1 MADLQAIKCSHCGG
15 NLEGAK
21 KISDI
26 ELECPYCGGKNY
38 VSPPFSFF
46 QDAIG
51 KALSDPSM
59 AIQASMKMGELEGE
73 VDAALEAG
81 DIQTAIKKKGESIL
95 YSFSFMPHLQGE
107 GQKDA
112 FEIEMHG
119 FKMEFL
125 DDHGKQLHQ
134 KYFDAVKKEDLRA
147 AAENLLALKNHRL
160 KGCTA
165 DSEMVKATR
174 KGIVDSA
181 RYYVNGFDAPE
192 EEKQKVISDLG
203 LDKGLIKVGDSFV
216 CPYCA
221 GEIKTASV
229 LELTECPYCNN
240 VFQQSGLDTLSK
252 LT

>member
-1 MADLQAIKCSHCGG
+1 MDD
-15 NLEGAK
+15 AK

-26 ELECPYCGGKNY
+26 ELECPYCNGKNY

-73 VDAALEAG
+73 VEAALEAG

-95 YSFSFMPHLQGE
+95 YSFSFMPHLQGA
-107 GQKDA
+107 GQQDA

-125 DDHGKQLHQ
+125 DDHGKELH
-134 KYFDAVKKEDLRA
+134 KTYFDAAKGQDLRV
-147 AAENLLALKNHRL
+147 AAEALLALKNHRL

-181 RYYVNGFDAPE
+181 RYYVNGFDAPQ
-192 EEKQKVISDLG
+192 EEKQKVIADLG

-252 LT
+252 LI